1 MKYCRFRVN
10 QEVKYGMLDADR
22 VIELTGHF
30 IDSGS
35 APTDRLHN
43 LDEVELLAPV
53 EPKQLVAIGL
63 NYLDHA
69 KEQNKELPEEP
80 MMFMLSPSAIIGPN
94 ETIVLA
100 REGHRIDY
108 EAELAVIIGKE
119 AYRVTEEDAFDYI
132 FGYTIGNDVS
142 DRNLQNFDKQYTRA
156 KSFSTYKPMGP
167 FVETNL
173 DPKAVSIQ
181 LRQNGELKQDGNT
194 RDLIHSIPK
203 IMAAV
208 TEVMT
213 LYPGDVLLTGTPAGV
228 GPLAAGDEL
237 EITIEGI
244 GTLKNTV
251 QSLN

>member
-10 QEVKYGMLDADR
+10 QEVKYGMLDADHL
-22 VIELTGHF
+22 IEMTGHF
-30 IDSGS
+30 MDSAS
-35 APTDRLHN
+35 APTDRMHK
-43 LDEVELLAPV
+43 LDEVEVLAPV

-69 KEQNKELPEEP
+69 KEQKKDLPQEP

-94 ETIVLA
+94 DTIILA

-119 AYRVTEEDAFDYI
+119 AHHVTEEEAFDYI

-142 DRNLQNFDKQYTRA
+142 DRNLQDFDKQYTRA
-156 KSFSTYKPMGP
+156 KSYSTYKPMGP

-173 DPKAVSIQ
+173 DPNSVSIQ
-181 LRQNGELKQDGNT
+181 LRQNGELKQNGNT
-194 RDLIHSIPK
+194 NDFIHSIPK
-203 IMAAV
+203 MMAAV

-228 GPLAAGDEL
+228 GPLASGDEL
-237 EITIEGI
+237 EITIDGI
-244 GTLKNTV
+244 GTLKNSV
-251 QSLN
+251 Q